1 MPCASPDLKQ
11 AGACGRRPG
20 QVSRQGGKQPT
31 KKHIGKVTKTN
42 RIWYSWG
49 KGCPPFS
56 LPPSLVS
63 IAQFSCFPQ
72 LYQIQLVI
80 PFVTPNC
87 SKTTDIYC
95 PYVWFWLHN
104 AAFSSLLLSP
114 PLPRFLSSPNPI
126 RYSWRTRGDSS
137 LWPPGTVTELPSGT
151 SPGPPQNPKSGIQ
164 NPKSGIQNPKFPNPK
179 SKIQTFSAGFWGFWI
194 LDRYVAILYVRP
206 PTPQILD
213 FGFWISDFGF
223 WTLDFGFW
231 ISDFGFWILDFGFW
245 ILERYVAFLFVQIL
259 DFGFRILDFGFRIL
273 DFGFRILDFGF
284 RILDFGFRIL
294 DCGFWT
300 KFWMLHN
307 IQYCA
312 RRPGSADLP
321 TFTTLIN

>member
-20 QVSRQGGKQPT
+20 QVSRGGGKQPT

-87 SKTTDIYC
+87 SKTTGIYC

-137 LWPPGTVTELPSGT
+137 LWPPGTVAELPSGT
-151 SPGPPQNPKSGIQ
+151 SPGPPQ

-194 LDRYVAILYVRP
+194 LDSGFWILDRYVAILYVRP
-206 PTPQILD
+206 PAPQILDFGGGFWIWDFGFWILDSGFWILD

-223 WTLDFGFW
+223 W
-231 ISDFGFWILDFGFW
+231 S
-245 ILERYVAFLFVQIL
+245 V
-259 DFGFRILDFGFRIL
+259 
-273 DFGFRILDFGF
+273 
-284 RILDFGFRIL
+284 
-294 DCGFWT
+294 
-300 KFWMLHN
+300 M
-307 IQYCA
+307 
-312 RRPGSADLP
+312 
-321 TFTTLIN
+321 